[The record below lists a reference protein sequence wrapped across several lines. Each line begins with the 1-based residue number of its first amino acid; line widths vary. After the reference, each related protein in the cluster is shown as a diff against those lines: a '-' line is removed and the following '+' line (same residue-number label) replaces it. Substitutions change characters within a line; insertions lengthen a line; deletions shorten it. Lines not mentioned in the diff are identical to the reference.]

1 MFLLFVPCQAV
12 ISDCL
17 AAKNFCE
24 KLTWTLDKVPPAG
37 PGCQAGRILEDSMI
51 SHGNEH
57 KARHTCFELYD
68 FEAWAPS
75 KQASAISLTT
85 LSLSQSQAVKFLQRH
100 HSPFSSLNCSTF
112 AAVCTSSAGGKLRLL
127 VHRYRAISS

>member
-57 KARHTCFELYD
+57 KADIHALNYM
-68 FEAWAPS
+68 
-75 KQASAISLTT
+75 T
-85 LSLSQSQAVKFLQRH
+85 LRPGHPQS
-100 HSPFSSLNCSTF
+100 SPQP
-112 AAVCTSSAGGKLRLL
+112 L
-127 VHRYRAISS
+127 V